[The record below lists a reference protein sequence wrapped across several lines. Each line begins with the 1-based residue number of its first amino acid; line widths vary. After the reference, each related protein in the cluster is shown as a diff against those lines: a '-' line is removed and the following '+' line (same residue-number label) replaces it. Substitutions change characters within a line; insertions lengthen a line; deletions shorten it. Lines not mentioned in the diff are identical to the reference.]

1 MSSGTQFGVA
11 TQTDSIVTTVVPA
24 GKMVLAAGITTMA
37 AALGVPGTGITTMAA
52 AALVMTTAT
61 AAGVNRALL
70 AIRDCARLC
79 AVP

>member
-1 MSSGTQFGVA
+1 MA
-11 TQTDSIVTTVVPA
+11 ARTDSTVTTVVPA
-24 GKMVLAAGITTMA
+24 GKIVLAAGITTMA

-61 AAGVNRALL
+61 AAGVKRTLP

>member
-1 MSSGTQFGVA
+1 MA
-11 TQTDSIVTTVVPA
+11 I
-24 GKMVLAAGITTMA
+24 AAGITTMA
-37 AALGVPGTGITTMAA
+37 AAVEVLGVGITTMAT

-61 AAGVNRALL
+61 AAGVERTLL